1 MLYAFFVTCIY
12 HILFTQ
18 TPTDGHL
25 GSLQF
30 LNSTNKPDAIN
41 SSLYESMWELSQGV
55 HIGENQTAL
64 LNGFASLHPH
74 QEGRRVP
81 SSMPLGICL
90 LSYCA
95 AVLMDRWQLTASL
108 CISLDRKVSEL
119 CFQSQSYSG
128 FSLSEASVHGL
139 YFFVCIFPL
148 GSLLILMLSVPLQAS
163 CSPPS
168 SWGYLTPA
176 FQDSPGSAWT
186 SLPPR
191 GSAQAPWNPCYPSR
205 VHSSSPLYSPA
216 SCLSLYPNCLFESQ
230 LPYRDAGSL
239 RL

>member
-1 MLYAFFVTCIY
+1 M
-12 HILFTQ
+12 
-18 TPTDGHL
+18 PTFIKSH
-25 GSLQF
+25 
-30 LNSTNKPDAIN
+30 
-41 SSLYESMWELSQGV
+41 
-55 HIGENQTAL
+55 QTAL
-64 LNGFASLHPH
+64 LNGFASLQPH

-148 GSLLILMLSVPLQAS
+148 GSFLILMLSVPLQEVELRPLTHM
-163 CSPPS
+163 CSQ
-168 SWGYLTPA
+168 SWRGGHLVTC
-176 FQDSPGSAWT
+176 FQRREWQERKRRTLSEEAW
-186 SLPPR
+186 
-191 GSAQAPWNPCYPSR
+191 
-205 VHSSSPLYSPA
+205 
-216 SCLSLYPNCLFESQ
+216 
-230 LPYRDAGSL
+230 
-239 RL
+239 